1 MGTYQSPPQISLD
14 HETPTCHPLIPCLE
28 ETPWRRLSL
37 TCTPSLA
44 SLMARSQKQ
53 EALIL
58 SYVRSLYFFFL
69 SNEFRLP
76 SHRIVRDTGKCWDK
90 APWMNV
96 LGRTRQENRVSL
108 TGIYTCKE
116 PSGEEGLPERR
127 AIPALQRTDTVTLGF
142 APLLVQARKVA
153 PRRPVFVVT
162 ASRHR
167 YRRRIG
173 GRRRWPACR
182 CGSRTSP
189 TAART
194 PGAASLRRST
204 RRCHRRAACSSVVP

>member
-1 MGTYQSPPQISLD
+1 MDGNSTRSSGTMYIIQMKGLCFCRGCCMEYTPRNDDKIISFASYSLLDGDRAFMGTYQSPPQISLD

-96 LGRTRQENRVSL
+96 
-108 TGIYTCKE
+108 
-116 PSGEEGLPERR
+116 
-127 AIPALQRTDTVTLGF
+127 
-142 APLLVQARKVA
+142 
-153 PRRPVFVVT
+153 
-162 ASRHR
+162 
-167 YRRRIG
+167 
-173 GRRRWPACR
+173 
-182 CGSRTSP
+182 
-189 TAART
+189 
-194 PGAASLRRST
+194 
-204 RRCHRRAACSSVVP
+204 